1 MKRKAASDPAN
12 RSRKKTKIFSME
24 EVSLKY
30 IISLPHFT
38 NYLNK
43 SMINFMALLPD
54 DAIREILG
62 RLNDHELRWARL
74 INKHIFSIVN
84 ITHFTI
90 GLIHDA
96 EMKGLIR
103 VFGRYNNPIGL
114 SFNKPYFIKDNLS
127 RLEQLTQLT
136 SLDLNTQNTSL
147 NISQLTNL
155 QRVTVV
161 DALPQIQ
168 RMTRLRDL
176 TIDIAQI
183 NSTSKIP
190 TQLERLVVRNLTLHE
205 RQESITY
212 CPHLTKLALLC
223 DFKGYNKLLKSMP
236 NIRCLELTLRES
248 IAKCHLTGLESLCT
262 NGAITDLPVHTM
274 TCLSVLENHTF
285 GDTKW
290 DIAHLTNL
298 RRLYL
303 DGKMFTDHLSLIPF
317 TLLQSLTLNNAV
329 ADEFLT
335 QLISS
340 SITQLEIS
348 IRLGQ
353 HTSYLTLFTNLRQL
367 SLKLESVHEFD
378 FAHLC
383 NLTQLTG
390 VKVHARRLQ
399 NLSLCTQLT
408 NLLDLVIANAS
419 INEGT
424 SALCQLTRLTNLE
437 VESRSPIVDL
447 SNLTNLVSLQLEENY
462 GREIIGLSTFARLTA
477 LKCSHTNVKQL
488 PSLTALRDLHLSG
501 YLRNRSLVSLSTLT
515 RLTSLC
521 VFADG
526 DGAPLTRLTQL
537 QKMRIV
543 SYEEL
548 IDFKKKLINCHELEC
563 VNESYSSDDG

>member
-1 MKRKAASDPAN
+1 MKRKAAADPTN
-12 RSRKKTKIFSME
+12 RSRKKTKIIASE
-24 EVSLKY
+24 E
-30 IISLPHFT
+30 
-38 NYLNK
+38 

-74 INKHIFSIVN
+74 INKHIFAIVD

-96 EMKGLIR
+96 EIKELIR
-103 VFGRYNNPIGL
+103 VFGRYNKPIGL
-114 SFNKPYFIKDNLS
+114 TFNKPYFIKDNVSCLK
-127 RLEQLTQLT
+127 ELTQLT
-136 SLDLNTQNTSL
+136 SLDLNNQNTSL
-147 NISQLTNL
+147 DISQLTNL

-161 DALPQIQ
+161 DALSQIQ

-176 TIDIAQI
+176 TIDIAHI

-223 DFKGYNKLLKSMP
+223 DFKGYDKLLKSMP
-236 NIRCLELTLRES
+236 NIRCLELTLQENV
-248 IAKCHLTGLESLCT
+248 AKCHLTGLESLCT
-262 NGAITDLPVHTM
+262 NGVITDLPVHTM
-274 TCLSVLENHTF
+274 TCLSVLENYTLR
-285 GDTKW
+285 DTIW
-290 DIAHLTNL
+290 DISHLTNL
-298 RRLYL
+298 RRLYFARQIFE
-303 DGKMFTDHLSLIPF
+303 DDLSLLPF
-317 TLLQSLTLNNAV
+317 TQLQSLTLNDAD

-335 QLISS
+335 QLICS
-340 SITQLEIS
+340 SITQLDIS
-348 IRLGQ
+348 IRHGP
-353 HTSYLTLFTNLRQL
+353 HTSYLRSFTNLRQL
-367 SLKLESVHEFD
+367 SVKLASVDEFD

-408 NLLDLVIANAS
+408 NLLDLVITNAL

-424 SALCQLTRLTNLE
+424 SALCQLIRLTNLE
-437 VESRSPIVDL
+437 VEGRSPKLDL
-447 SNLTNLVSLQLEENY
+447 SNLTNLVSLQLEENS
-462 GREIIGLSTFARLTA
+462 GREVVGLSTFARLTA
-477 LKCSHTNVKQL
+477 LKCSLTNAKQL

-501 YLRNRSLVSLSTLT
+501 YVRTRSLVSLSKLT

-521 VFADG
+521 VFVDG

-537 QKMRIV
+537 QKMRIA
-543 SYEEL
+543 SYDEL